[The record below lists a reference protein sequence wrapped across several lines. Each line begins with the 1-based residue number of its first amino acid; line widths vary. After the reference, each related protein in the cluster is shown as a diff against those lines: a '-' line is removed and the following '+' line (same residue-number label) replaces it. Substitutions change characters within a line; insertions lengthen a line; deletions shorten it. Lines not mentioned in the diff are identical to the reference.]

1 MTQFTVIQSE
11 MARGKGYVQQSSST
25 VKGYLNSL
33 ERDVEELLPGW
44 QSGGSRAF
52 AAAHRSWTEKA
63 TTINH
68 ALDDLGE
75 KLGIV
80 GTTTGQGDDSVSS
93 NFAKFGS

>member
-1 MTQFTVIQSE
+1 MTQFTVDKSD
-11 MARGKGYVQQSSST
+11 MAKGKGYVQESSSK

-63 TTINH
+63 TTINN

-80 GTTTGQGDDSVSS
+80 GVTTGQGDDSVTTS
-93 NFAKFGS
+93 FAKFGS

>member
-1 MTQFTVIQSE
+1 MTQFTVDKSD
-11 MARGKGYVQQSSST
+11 MAKGKSYVQESST
-25 VKGYLNSL
+25 KVKSYLNSL

-63 TTINH
+63 ITINN

-80 GTTTGQGDDSVSS
+80 GVTTGQGDDNVTS
-93 NFAKFGS
+93 NFAKFGA

>member
-1 MTQFTVIQSE
+1 MTEFTVIPAD
-11 MARGKGYVQQSSST
+11 MAKGKSYVQDSSIK

-63 TTINH
+63 TTINN

-80 GTTTGQGDDSVSS
+80 GVTTGQGDDHVTAS
-93 NFAKFGS
+93 FHKFGS

>member
-1 MTQFTVIQSE
+1 MTQFTVDKSD
-11 MARGKGYVQQSSST
+11 MAKGKGYVQDSSAK

-44 QSGGSRAF
+44 QSTGSRAF
-52 AAAHRSWTEKA
+52 ATAHRSWTEKA
-63 TTINH
+63 TTINN

-80 GTTTGQGDDSVSS
+80 GVTTGQGDESVTTS
-93 NFAKFGS
+93 FAKFGS

>member
-1 MTQFTVIQSE
+1 MTEFTVIPAD
-11 MARGKGYVQQSSST
+11 MAKGKSYVHDSSVK

-63 TTINH
+63 TTINN

-80 GTTTGQGDDSVSS
+80 GVTTGQGDDHVSGT
-93 NFAKFGS
+93 FHKFGS

>member
-1 MTQFTVIQSE
+1 MTQFTVDKSD
-11 MARGKGYVQQSSST
+11 MAKGKGYVQDSSAK

-44 QSGGSRAF
+44 QSTGSRAF
-52 AAAHRSWTEKA
+52 ATAHRSWTEKA
-63 TTINH
+63 TVINN

-80 GTTTGQGDDSVSS
+80 GVTTGQGDDSVTTS
-93 NFAKFGS
+93 FAKFGS

>member
-1 MTQFTVIQSE
+1 MTQFTVIQSD
-11 MARGKGYVQQSSST
+11 MVKGKGYVQDSSAK

-63 TTINH
+63 TTINN

-80 GTTTGQGDDSVSS
+80 GTTTGAGDESVSG
-93 NFAKFGS
+93 NFHKFQA

>member
-1 MTQFTVIQSE
+1 MTEFTVIPAD
-11 MARGKGYVQQSSST
+11 MAKGKSYVQDSST
-25 VKGYLNSL
+25 KVKGFLNSL

-63 TTINH
+63 TTINN

-75 KLGIV
+75 KLGVV
-80 GTTTGQGDDSVSS
+80 GVTTGQGDDHVTTS
-93 NFAKFGS
+93 FAKFGS

>member
-1 MTQFTVIQSE
+1 MTQFTVDKSD
-11 MARGKGYVQQSSST
+11 MAKGKGYVQESSAK

-44 QSGGSRAF
+44 QSTGSRAF
-52 AAAHRSWTEKA
+52 ASAHRSWTEKA
-63 TTINH
+63 TTINN

-80 GTTTGQGDDSVSS
+80 GVTTGQGDDSVTTS
-93 NFAKFGS
+93 FAKFGS